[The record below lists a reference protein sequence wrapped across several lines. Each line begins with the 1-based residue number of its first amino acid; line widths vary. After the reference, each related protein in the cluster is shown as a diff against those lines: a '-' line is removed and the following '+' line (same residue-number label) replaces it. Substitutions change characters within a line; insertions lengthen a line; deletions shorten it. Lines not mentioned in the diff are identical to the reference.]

1 MHQVFLFLTL
11 VSIASAFGDS
21 TIGPSYVTSP
31 NPLCSYP
38 TTSSSLTYLVD
49 TTGSMGNYLSQLKL
63 VNSWIL
69 DRVTARFPC
78 GVRQY
83 TMVEYNDPD
92 VGPVRYTQSK
102 QNFGNYFNTL
112 SASGGGDCPELT
124 MKGLEL
130 ALINSPPKSY
140 ILVFTD
146 ASAADYG
153 NTTLV
158 NNVRSLINTTKSQV
172 IFLVTGYCNTTNTP
186 DFSIYRD
193 IAALSFGHVYLFSIS
208 DINKVFNYLD
218 YTLSMPSNS
227 STQLFSG
234 EFTALT
240 HNESFSITK
249 NFSSMMITTSGLVY
263 SVQVSGPNLVSM
275 DKLVLEVWGF
285 VLLIKR
291 PTRGNW
297 ALNVTAGGIHSVRVE
312 GLTAFN
318 TTSSCSKCHVNAT
331 CEDYYGSLQCL
342 CKSGF
347 IGDGIDCTDIDECA
361 YSWTNNCSV
370 GVCSNNIGSYTCKCP
385 SGFYSPTPYSCV
397 DINECLNSSLSR
409 CHPLATCLNTN
420 GNYSCSCPY
429 GYFGDGFNCEVN
441 DCSRGVCAAGKECVK
456 TSGSYLCLDPCS
468 SYIALNESWRSSLN
482 YVPSSYAIYS
492 DYKCDNY
499 LNGWYRFIGSG
510 GVRMPESCIS
520 SFYCGTHAP
529 MWLNG
534 VHPTTSDGIV
544 NRTACATW
552 SGSCCLWSSNIQIKA
567 CPGGYH
573 VYKIY
578 GTPACTLAYCT
589 DPNTN
594 NATCEADEEW
604 KLGSQGYGCYCKS
617 QYTVS
622 SLADMR
628 PELTC
633 GTNEMKASFH
643 KCQAKALNFDLNSF
657 KSNACFQFQ
666 DDRFTNTF
674 SILSRLEA
682 GNCGLQSYQ
691 NSTHVTYVSKLFIT
705 SEASGIITR
714 NESLTVSMSCSYPLD
729 MQITL
734 SQALMA
740 IVKSVVVSVGGTGQ
754 FTVSMALF
762 TDSSYKYPYTGSQ
775 VLLSVKDTLYIGAYI
790 QGGDN
795 STFVVLMKNC
805 YATPSSD
812 PNDPVKHYIIKDSC
826 PNKQDSSISVPQNGV
841 SREGRLQVQMF
852 KFVGDA
858 YDSVYLHCALGL
870 CNTVTGSCVPT
881 CSGGRSAGVDVE
893 TRDVTLGPIVRTA
906 VSSHVPISAS
916 ASSIIYIPALLLMVF
931 SMFL

>member
-1 MHQVFLFLTL
+1 MNRGVFISVLM
-11 VSIASAFGDS
+11 SMAFGGS
-21 TIGPSYVTSP
+21 SGAV
-31 NPLCSYP
+31 CSSQ
-38 TTSSSLTYLVD
+38 TASSSLTYLVD
-49 TTGSMGNYLSQLKL
+49 TTGSMVNYLSQLKL

-69 DRVTARFPC
+69 DRVTAKFPC
-78 GVRQY
+78 GARQY
-83 TMVEYNDPD
+83 TLVEYNDPS

-102 QNFGNYFNTL
+102 QDFGNYFNTL

-124 MKGLEL
+124 MKGLEM

-146 ASAADYG
+146 ASALDYG

-158 NNVRSLINTTKSQV
+158 NNVRSLITTTKSQV
-172 IFLVTGYCNTTNTP
+172 TFLVTGYCNTTTSP

-193 IAALSFGHVYLFSIS
+193 IAALSFGHVYLFSVA
-208 DINKVFNYLD
+208 DIYKVFNYLD

-234 EFTALT
+234 DFTALT

-263 SVQVSGPNLVSM
+263 SVQILGPSSFSM
-275 DKLVLEVWGF
+275 DQVVTEVWGF
-285 VLLIKR
+285 VLVVKK
-291 PTRGNW
+291 PTKGNW
-297 ALNVTAGGIHSVRVE
+297 AIKVNAGGIHAVRIE
-312 GLTAFN
+312 GFTAFN

-409 CHPLATCLNTN
+409 CHPLATCVNTN
-420 GNYSCSCPY
+420 GNYSCSCPS

-441 DCSRGVCAAGKECVK
+441 DCLRGVCAAGKECVK
-456 TSGSYLCLDPCS
+456 IIGSYLCVDPCS
-468 SYIALNESWRSSLN
+468 SYIALNEPWRSSLN
-482 YVPSSYAIYS
+482 YVSPSYADSSSYR
-492 DYKCDNY
+492 CDSN
-499 LNGWYRFIGSG
+499 LTGWYRFIGSG
-510 GVRMPESCIS
+510 GVRMPETCIS
-520 SFYCGTHAP
+520 SFSCGTHAP

-573 VYKIY
+573 VYKFSA
-578 GTPACTLAYCT
+578 TPACTLAYCT
-589 DPNTN
+589 DPATTPT
-594 NATCEADEEW
+594 TCEADEEW
-604 KLGSQGYGCYCKS
+604 KLGNQGYGCYCKN

-622 SLADMR
+622 SLVDMR

-643 KCQAKALNFDLNSF
+643 KCQAKALYFTLSKDSF
-657 KSNACFQFQ
+657 KNNGCFQFQ
-666 DDRFTNTF
+666 DDKYTNTF
-674 SILSRLEA
+674 SVVSRLEA
-682 GNCGLQSYQ
+682 GNCGVQPSQ
-691 NSTHVTYVSKLFIT
+691 NSTHVKYT
-705 SEASGIITR
+705 SNLLILTEASGIIMR
-714 NESLTVSMSCSYPLD
+714 NDTLTVTVSCVYPLD
-729 MQITL
+729 MQTSL
-734 SQALMA
+734 SQALKP
-740 IVKSVVVSVGGTGQ
+740 ILKSLVVNVGGTGQ

-775 VLLSVKDTLYIGAYI
+775 VSLSVKDTLYIGAYI

-795 STFVVLMKNC
+795 STFVVLIKNC
-805 YATPSSD
+805 YATPSSN
-812 PNDPVKHYIIKDSC
+812 PNDTVKYYLIKDSC
-826 PNKQDSSISVPQNGV
+826 PNKQDSTISVPQNGV

-858 YDSVYLHCALGL
+858 YDSVYIHCALGL
-870 CNTVTGSCVPT
+870 CNTVTGSCVPS
-881 CSGGRSAGVDVE
+881 CSGARSARMDVE
-893 TRDVTLGPIVRTA
+893 TQDVSFGPIVRSA
-906 VSSHVPISAS
+906 ASYHGPISAS
-916 ASSIIYIPALLLMVF
+916 TVSILLPALLLMVS